1 MARVLRT
8 AAHRLIMLLSGIQ
21 LAFIFAGAAIVLT
34 FPAGPAGFAGTVPW
48 YGMPVKI
55 AGAVAFGGVSFYL
68 FRAAVRALR
77 IEEPDTRKDKGLLAL
92 LNLIAGVCLTLLPFY
107 ISFWH
112 HLFSYEFPGSYYW
125 WAIEGGGKA
134 VALSAIPCWF
144 WWGTVIA
151 AQACARRQKYLAGV
165 AMAAL
170 PLWLPLYVL
179 AAEWRAG
186 HWHG

>member
-1 MARVLRT
+1 
-8 AAHRLIMLLSGIQ
+8 
-21 LAFIFAGAAIVLT
+21 
-34 FPAGPAGFAGTVPW
+34 
-48 YGMPVKI
+48 MPVKI

-112 HLFSYEFPGSYYW
+112 LLFSYEFPGSYYW

-151 AQACARRQKYLAGV
+151 AQACARRQKYFRLGSPWPRCRFGCRFTCLRQNGGLGIGTDKGQAKPAPRFV
-165 AMAAL
+165 AE
-170 PLWLPLYVL
+170 VGII
-179 AAEWRAG
+179 R
-186 HWHG
+186 